1 MMSKTQEIDIDME
14 NDLPKR
20 KLPKDLY
27 NLSVFNYQWN
37 WKSWRG
43 FWRNLIYFFKCLRPA
58 YHRATKGYCRMDTW
72 NADSTITTYLIKV
85 LTEYRNVTNG
95 YPGDENFSTFE
106 SWIAYIDEIIDL
118 LIYSDTF
125 ADKMNVF
132 CKDWEEE
139 CCSIPRSEWKDR
151 QHYIYEHYIAENE
164 RIYNKQKE
172 AREKAFAML
181 GKHLNHIWW

>member
-1 MMSKTQEIDIDME
+1 MSKTQEFDIDTE
-14 NDLPKR
+14 NELPKR

-27 NLSVFNYQWN
+27 NLSVFNYPWN

-43 FWRNLIYFFKCLRPA
+43 FWRNLAYFFASLRPA

-72 NADSTITTYLIKV
+72 NADSTICTYLIKV

-95 YPGDENFSTFE
+95 YPGNEDFPTFE
-106 SWIAYIDEIIDL
+106 AWIAYIDEIIDL
-118 LIYSDTF
+118 LIYSEQETDL
-125 ADKMNVF
+125 MN
-132 CKDWEEE
+132 DYYHEWEQR
-139 CCSIPRSEWKDR
+139 CCGVPKNKWTDEMHDILQRYISEN
-151 QHYIYEHYIAENE
+151 QTLYEA
-164 RIYNKQKE
+164 QKA

>member
-1 MMSKTQEIDIDME
+1 MSKTQEINIDTE

-20 KLPKDLY
+20 KIPDNLY
-27 NLSVFNYQWN
+27 NLSVFNYQWD
-37 WKSWRG
+37 WKTWRG
-43 FWRNLIYFFKCLRPA
+43 FWKNLIYFFKCLRPA

-95 YPGDENFSTFE
+95 YPGNEDFPTFE

-118 LIYSDTF
+118 LVYCEKETDQ
-125 ADKMNVF
+125 MNDYYH
-132 CKDWEEE
+132 DWEKE
-139 CCSIPRSEWKDR
+139 CCDTPRSEWTDR
-151 QHYIYEHYIAENE
+151 QRFIYEHYLAENQTLYE
-164 RIYNKQKE
+164 AQKA